1 MRGNYNATIRACFGG
16 YMVQAVINTF
26 VPLLFL
32 TLRREY
38 GLSLEEISLLITVNF
53 LVQLT
58 VDLLAARFV
67 DRIGYRIS
75 VVAAHLFSAAGLVLL
90 LALMVYVTGQDILR
104 IVAGGS

>member
-58 VDLLAARFV
+58 VDLLAEKAV
-67 DRIGYRIS
+67 QMLCQQMQGDPVTDRVQTVPPKLVIRNS
-75 VVAAHLFSAAGLVLL
+75 VRDLL
-90 LALMVYVTGQDILR
+90 QVPGKDQL
-104 IVAGGS
+104 